1 MKKLVC
7 VYTPMNPMRPHYG
20 RLKKL
25 HERNVAQNDRE
36 LFDYYSEE
44 VMLPLREQKSPI
56 LRGRNVI
63 RAFNDFYERVKDDYQ
78 FICKWD
84 DDMIMPPDIIKTC
97 YKILK
102 HSEYKM
108 KEIKI
113 IGCGLFQEDYGA
125 PNILMH
131 PTDGWYGAFSRFYM
145 YRMDV
150 WGVIPIDF
158 RSGDPDNDY
167 QRTLKG
173 NKHILDV
180 PSIHL
185 DHRAF
190 PGRKDEYRVVM
201 DVASFFIQ

>member
-1 MKKLVC
+1 MKKLVA

-25 HERNVAQNDRE
+25 HERNVAQNDSS
-36 LFDYYSEE
+36 LFNYFSEE
-44 VMLPLREQKSPI
+44 VMLPLREQKNPV

-63 RAFNDFYERVKDDYQ
+63 RHFNLFYERVKADYAY
-78 FICKWD
+78 ICKWD
-84 DDMIMPPDIIKTC
+84 DDMVMPPDIIKEC

-102 HSEYKM
+102 HSEYTM
-108 KEIKI
+108 DETF
-113 IGCGLFQEDYGA
+113 IGVGLYQEDYGA
-125 PNILMH
+125 PNILMK
-131 PTDGWYGAFSRFYM
+131 PEDGWYGAFSRFYM

-150 WGVIPIDF
+150 WGCIPVDF

-173 NKHILDV
+173 NKRILDI
-180 PSIHL
+180 PTIHL

-190 PGRKDEYRVVM
+190 PENKEMYRVVV
-201 DVASFFIQ
+201 DVASFFVQ